1 MVFSSQ
7 NTHISKISVLRSNTH
22 DFEADDKDIEKNIC
36 GPEFV
41 KYEGHFF
48 QKLKIRAVFFT
59 KSRFVRK
66 FHISSTKFS
75 SLLVSV
81 ANKHISARK
90 NVAERA
96 LNGAKG
102 IISYE

>member
-1 MVFSSQ
+1 MAPNSLNMKATFFKSS
-7 NTHISKISVLRSNTH
+7 
-22 DFEADDKDIEKNIC
+22 
-36 GPEFV
+36 
-41 KYEGHFF
+41 
-48 QKLKIRAVFFT
+48 KIRAVFFT